1 MAQSPATAATMD
13 GELVNPEGAQ
23 EAKNTSHLVA
33 ITAATPYGE
42 PWGYENTGCWPQ
54 IAEAHMK
61 GMISVSPASCIFP
74 YIEKY

>member
-1 MAQSPATAATMD
+1 MRNRIFQHTKMAQSPATAATMD

-42 PWGYENTGCWPQ
+42 P
-54 IAEAHMK
+54 
-61 GMISVSPASCIFP
+61 
-74 YIEKY
+74 